1 MKLIRADWQAAPH
14 IHALTTTRIDGVSK
28 APFDGLNLGL
38 HVGDDPTDVTENRT
52 LLTQALGLKLPPQW
66 LSQVHG
72 VQVVEA
78 LPDAEVREADGCWS
92 DLPGLACAVM
102 TADCLPVLF
111 TDRQGRRVAA
121 AHAGWRGLA
130 AGVLEATL
138 VHFTDPGQVL
148 AWLGPAIGPLAFEV
162 GDEVREQFVRA
173 LPTAETAF
181 VHSPTSPE
189 KWLADLYQLARL
201 RLQAAGV
208 GEISGG
214 DFCTFTESEY
224 FYSYRRDGQTGR
236 MASLIWIEEGYAAR
250 HGSLVLPHGL
260 AFDHQHRDG

>member
-1 MKLIRADWQAAPH
+1 MKLIRADWQVPDH
-14 IHALTTTRIDGVSK
+14 IHALTTTRLDGVSR
-28 APFDGLNLGL
+28 PPYDGLNLGL
-38 HVGDDPTDVTENRT
+38 HVGDDPGAVVQNRGI
-52 LLTQALGLKLPPQW
+52 LMQALGLKLSPQW

-72 VQVVEA
+72 TGVVEA
-78 LPDAEVREADGCWS
+78 QPDGQVREADACWS
-92 DLPGLACAVM
+92 RRPGVACAVL

-111 TDRQGRRVAA
+111 TDSEGSRVAA

-138 VHFTDPGQVL
+138 RHFPNPGKVQ

-162 GDEVREQFVRA
+162 GEEVHARFVSE
-173 LPTAETAF
+173 LPETEVAF
-181 VHSPTSPE
+181 VHSPTQPG

-208 GEISGG
+208 QAISGG
-214 DFCTFTESEY
+214 DYCTFTEAEY

-236 MASLIWIEEGYAAR
+236 MASLIWIEG
-250 HGSLVLPHGL
+250 
-260 AFDHQHRDG
+260 